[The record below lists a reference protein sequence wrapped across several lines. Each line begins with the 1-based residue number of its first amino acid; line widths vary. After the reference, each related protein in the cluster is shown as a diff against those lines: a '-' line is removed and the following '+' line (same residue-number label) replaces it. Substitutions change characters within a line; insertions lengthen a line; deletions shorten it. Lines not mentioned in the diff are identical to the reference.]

1 MKLSNAV
8 IPLLALVAVYVGYS
22 VASVVGV
29 LAYIALLYV
38 IVRAAPGIRDDAAR
52 LPLPKIRRG
61 GSRVRIK
68 GETL

>member
-8 IPLLALVAVYVGYS
+8 IPLLALVAVYVGWS

-38 IVRAAPGIRDDAAR
+38 IVRAAPGIRDDMGR
-52 LPLPKIRRG
+52 LPLPSIRKGRA
-61 GSRVRIK
+61 RIRIK
-68 GETL
+68 GDTL